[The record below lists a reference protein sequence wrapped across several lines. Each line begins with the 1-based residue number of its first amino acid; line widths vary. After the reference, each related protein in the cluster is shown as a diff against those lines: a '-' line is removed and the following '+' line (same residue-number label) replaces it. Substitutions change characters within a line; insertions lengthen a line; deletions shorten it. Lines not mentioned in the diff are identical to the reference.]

1 MPGFPRASSTQQWEI
16 LTVSDFGDYPKGRL
30 QDYTPPQSPYNS
42 AMPHT
47 ASEAYG
53 SCRGRPVMS
62 RFVPG
67 LPANIQFL
75 SHIVAMLYSCSDQ
88 EGMDGKTKSEESG
101 GERRGNYPW
110 WGFGIPLDHKVVQL
124 VVTTTFGGSDMSR
137 FVRTDHPQAGRVCAT
152 DPVWAG
158 TSVDRGQEVQHEQM
172 LKLLGTILPWSPF
185 YVVARDVVGFGF
197 CFSFS

>member
-1 MPGFPRASSTQQWEI
+1 MLLNWRGRATQQWEI
-16 LTVSDFGDYPKGRL
+16 QTVSDFGDYPKGRL

-62 RFVPG
+62 PFVVG
-67 LPANIQFL
+67 QPANIQL
-75 SHIVAMLYSCSDQ
+75 SHNVAMLYWCTGQ
-88 EGMDGKTKSEESG
+88 EGMDGRQKSWKVEEN
-101 GERRGNYPW
+101 RRRNYPW
-110 WGFGIPLDHKVVQL
+110 WGFGKPLDHKVVQL

-137 FVRTDHPQAGRVCAT
+137 FVRTDHPQQAGRVCAT

-158 TSVDRGQEVQHEQM
+158 TSVDRGQEVQHN
-172 LKLLGTILPWSPF
+172 
-185 YVVARDVVGFGF
+185 R
-197 CFSFS
+197 